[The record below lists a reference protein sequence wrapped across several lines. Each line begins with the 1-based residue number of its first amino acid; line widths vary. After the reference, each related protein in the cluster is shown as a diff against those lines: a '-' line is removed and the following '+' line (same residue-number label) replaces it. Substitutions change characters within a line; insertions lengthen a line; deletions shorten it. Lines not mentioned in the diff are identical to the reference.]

1 MRELELVSLDRIQ
14 ETEEH
19 DSILAIQL
27 AETIFALGL
36 WTVPIAIEHSTYA
49 VMDGHHRLYAAKLL
63 NFARVPCILM
73 DYQKSGVVLHS
84 WRNEFDISVTDI
96 FMMIKNNKKCPLKT
110 TRHLF
115 NPSIQEVSIPLS
127 LLY

>member
-27 AETIFALGL
+27 AETIFELGL
-36 WTVPIAIEHSTYA
+36 WTVPIAIEQSTYA

-63 NFARVPCILM
+63 NFKRVPCILM
-73 DYQKSGVVLHS
+73 DYQQSGVVLRS
-84 WRNEFDISVTDI
+84 WRKDFDISVTDI
-96 FMMIKNNKKCPLKT
+96 FMMIKNNKKYPLKT

-115 NPSIQEVSIPLS
+115 NPSIQEISIPLS

>member
-19 DSILAIQL
+19 DLILAIRL
-27 AETIFALGL
+27 AETIFELGI
-36 WTVPIAIEHSTYA
+36 WTVPIAIEQSTYA
-49 VMDGHHRLYAAKLL
+49 VMDGHHRLNAAKLL
-63 NFARVPCILM
+63 NLARVPCILM

-96 FMMIKNNKKCPLKT
+96 FMMIRNNKKYPLKT